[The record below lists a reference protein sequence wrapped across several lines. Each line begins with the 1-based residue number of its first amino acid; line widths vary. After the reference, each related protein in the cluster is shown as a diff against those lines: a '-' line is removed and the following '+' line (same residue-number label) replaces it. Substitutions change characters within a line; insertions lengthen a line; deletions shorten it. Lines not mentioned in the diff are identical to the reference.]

1 VTATDVHDMMNPHFS
16 FLARASRSAG
26 ALTLFTALLAGLCT
40 AASAHVVLDEP
51 AALAGTSYR
60 AAFRIGHG
68 CAGSATTAVKV
79 FIPAGFSG
87 AKPMPKPGWSLAV
100 RVARL
105 DKPYT
110 SHGREVTE
118 DVAEIS
124 WTARSRDDALP
135 DAWYDEFVL
144 RGSLSAKPG
153 PMWFRVL
160 QTCESGSLDW
170 AEIPASGT
178 STRGLKSPAAL
189 LEVIE
194 SGHAGGHQH

>member
-1 VTATDVHDMMNPHFS
+1 MTTRIFS
-16 FLARASRSAG
+16 SAVCTG
-26 ALTLFTALLAGLCT
+26 LLTGLLLGLC
-40 AASAHVVLDEP
+40 ASAQAHVVLDES

-60 AAFRIGHG
+60 AAFRVGHG
-68 CAGSATTAVKV
+68 CAGSPTTAIKV

-100 RVARL
+100 RLARL
-105 DKPYT
+105 DTPYR

-118 DVAEIS
+118 DVAEVT
-124 WTARSRDDALP
+124 WTAQSRESALP

-144 RGSLSAKPG
+144 HGSLSAKAG

-170 AEIPASGT
+170 AEIPATGT